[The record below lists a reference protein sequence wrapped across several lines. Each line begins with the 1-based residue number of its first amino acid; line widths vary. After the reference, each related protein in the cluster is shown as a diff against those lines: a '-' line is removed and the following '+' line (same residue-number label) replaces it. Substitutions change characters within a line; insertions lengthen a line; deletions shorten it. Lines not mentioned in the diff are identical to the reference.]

1 MNALMKFL
9 EKGVKNPRSGGESVG
24 GLENLLARLSA
35 GGEAAGKTALGLGAR
50 GVRGIKE
57 RPVIAGLG
65 AAGGA
70 GAMALGEDEEKS
82 KLAQLLEALGLG

>member
-9 EKGVKNPRSGGESVG
+9 EKGVKSPRSGGESVG
-24 GLENLLARLSA
+24 GLENLLAQLGA
-35 GGEAAGKTALGLGAR
+35 GGEAAGKAALGLGAR

-70 GAMALGEDEEKS
+70 GAMALGEDEEKQGLE
-82 KLAQLLEALGLG
+82 KLLAILGLG